1 MSARMVKHWTRWAG
15 VFVLTHLISA
25 CAPMVRVPGPSIQ
38 PPAISDDALTMA
50 DGAMLPLYVWQ
61 PKSGTPRA
69 VVIAL
74 HGFNDYG
81 LFFHDL
87 ATYLADDG
95 VVSYAYDQRGFGGA
109 PNTGY
114 WAGSDAYIADMRTSL
129 YLVKQRHPGIPI
141 FLFGESMGGAVLMAA
156 ATAPG
161 EATLPVDGL
170 ILAAPAVWA
179 RETMPFYQRWALW
192 LASHTMP
199 WLPLSGR
206 GLKITPSDNIE
217 MLRALGRDPLV
228 IKETRVDA
236 VWGLANLMDRA
247 MAGASRFDDRSLIL
261 YGALDEIIKKHATM
275 EMLRRLPTGPEP
287 GYRIAFYKSGYHM
300 LIRDLEAETYWR
312 DIADWINDPS
322 APLASRADVAGGGV
336 LEQAKIRNSCC

>member
-1 MSARMVKHWTRWAG
+1 MNTFVGKYLMRWMG
-15 VFVLTHLISA
+15 LLLLVHLISA
-25 CAPMVRVPGPSIQ
+25 CAPTVFEPGPSIQ
-38 PPAISDDALTMA
+38 TPTMSDEALTMA
-50 DGAMLPLYVWQ
+50 DGAGLPLHIWK
-61 PKSGTPRA
+61 PEAGAPRA
-69 VVIAL
+69 AVLAL

-81 LFFHDL
+81 LFFGDL
-87 ATYLADDG
+87 ATYLAGEG

-114 WAGSDAYIADMRTSL
+114 WAGSDAYIADLKASL
-129 YLVKQRHPGIPI
+129 HLVKQRHPDIPV

-156 ATAPG
+156 ATAPD
-161 EATLPVDGL
+161 EAALPVDGL

-206 GLKITPSDNIE
+206 GLKIKPSDNIE

-247 MAGASRFDDRSLIL
+247 MAGASRFNDRSLIL
-261 YGALDEIIKKHATM
+261 YGALDEIIKKHATL

-287 GYRIAFYKSGYHM
+287 GYRIALYENGYHM
-300 LIRDLEAETYWR
+300 LIRDLGAETYWR
-312 DIADWINDPS
+312 DIAAWMRDSTSPLPS
-322 APLASRADVAGGGV
+322 GAERLREEV
-336 LEQAKIRNSCC
+336 LNKTVSQSDN